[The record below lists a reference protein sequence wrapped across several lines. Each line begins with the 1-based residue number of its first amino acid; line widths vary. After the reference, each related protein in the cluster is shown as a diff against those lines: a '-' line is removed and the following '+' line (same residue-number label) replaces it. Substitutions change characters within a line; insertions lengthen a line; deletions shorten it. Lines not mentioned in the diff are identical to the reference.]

1 MNLATTSTSIH
12 LPQLNLPW
20 VDSPFFERLLEQCDL
35 DEQTKQQIQQFAQDG
50 YLIID
55 PELPNFDQLAEQVI
69 KDLQQLQKQHS
80 EQTGTV
86 VYSDRIQN
94 AWTTSSGVKAIAAA
108 PKILHW
114 LNLLYQR
121 QPIPFH
127 TLNFPKGTEQP
138 THSDSVHFSS
148 IPHRFMCGVWVALE
162 DIDLENGPV
171 HYYPGSH
178 KLPIYNL
185 NDLGFSCS
193 LTGGRPYKF
202 YPHYIELIQ
211 QLIAQQNLKKVE
223 LTIPKGKALIW
234 AANLLH
240 GGSPILDPSRTRYS
254 QVTHY
259 YFSGCMY
266 YTPLLSDPYLG
277 RVYLNQIT
285 NILTGEVIPQIYNHQ
300 EIQIPTEQYEID
312 YLKTQIQGYQQQLEQ
327 LKDKINYSETLIQN
341 QQFQL
346 NSIENSKFWKLRNQW
361 FNLKHKLGFS

>member
-1 MNLATTSTSIH
+1 MNLTAPSTSINIPH
-12 LPQLNLPW
+12 LNLPW
-20 VDSPFFERLLEQCDL
+20 VDSPFFESLLEQSNL
-35 DEQTKQQIQQFAQDG
+35 DEQTKQQIQKFAQDG

-55 PELPNFDQLAEQVI
+55 PELPNFDQLAEQI
-69 KDLQQLQKQHS
+69 IQDLKNIQTQQANS
-80 EQTGTV
+80 SGTV
-86 VYSDRIQN
+86 VSSDRIQN
-94 AWTTSSGVKAIAAA
+94 AWTTSSGVKAIATA

-127 TLNFPKGTEQP
+127 TLNFPRGTEQA

-162 DIDLENGPV
+162 NIDLENGPL

-202 YPHYIELIQ
+202 YPHYIEFIQ
-211 QLIAQQNLKKVE
+211 QLIQQQNLQKVE
-223 LTIPKGKALIW
+223 LTIPRGKALIW

-240 GGSPILDPSRTRYS
+240 GGSPILDPNRTRYS

-259 YFSGCMY
+259 YFSDCMY

-277 RVYLNQIT
+277 RVYLNKIT
-285 NILTGEVIPQIYNHQ
+285 NILTGEVIPQVYNNQ
-300 EIQIPTEQYEID
+300 EISIPTEQYEID
-312 YLKTQIQGYQQQLEQ
+312 DLKTQFQDCQQQLEQ
-327 LKDKINYSETLIQN
+327 LKGKITDSEIMIQT
-341 QQFQL
+341 QQSQL
-346 NSIENSKFWKLRNQW
+346 KEMENSKFWKLRNQW
-361 FNLKHKLGFS
+361 FNLKQKLGFY